1 MKYLRL
7 ILLAV
12 CLTATP
18 AVFTGCVSP
27 NQPREA
33 IVFYTFK
40 DIQIIAHRAYDVFAE
55 KVVRNDV
62 SADNKAKVEAA
73 YAKFQD
79 AFRAAFKAAQNDMT
93 KLTPIE
99 VQKLADELMR
109 LIYSL

>member
-18 AVFTGCVSP
+18 AVFTGCETTK
-27 NQPREA
+27 QEQ

-40 DIQIIAHRAYDVFAE
+40 DIQIVAHRSMDVFAE
-55 KVVRNDV
+55 KVVRKDI
-62 SADNKAKVEAA
+62 SAENKAQVEAA

-79 AFRAAFKAAQNDMT
+79 SFRAAFKAAQSDMT

>member
-18 AVFTGCVSP
+18 AVFTGCKTATT
-27 NQPREA
+27 QEQ

-40 DIQIIAHRAYDVFAE
+40 DIQIVAHRAYDVFAE

-62 SADNKAKVEAA
+62 SAENKAKVEAA

-79 AFRAAFKAAQNDMT
+79 AFRAAFKAAQSDMT
-93 KLTPIE
+93 KLTPVE